1 MHFEIEEIKRRRKK
15 LGITQ
20 KKLAQ
25 LVGVSQ
31 PLIARIES
39 GDIDPKLSL
48 VKKIFEVL
56 ENLEGKKVNAKTV
69 MNPDVMFAKPD
80 QSLREVMEIM
90 LKYGISQM
98 PVLELGRVLGTI
110 TESSIV
116 KIILNKGIE
125 STEKMRVKDCMDSP
139 LPTVSADES
148 MEYICKM
155 LINNPAVL
163 VVENGELKGIITK
176 HDIMKSIRG
185 KGYEE
190 HILVRNG
197 E

>member
-1 MHFEIEEIKRRRKK
+1 MHFEIEEIKRKRKK
-15 LGITQ
+15 LGVTQ
-20 KKLAQ
+20 KKLAE

-31 PLIARIES
+31 PLVARIES

-56 ENLEGKKVNAKTV
+56 DSLEGKKVNARSV
-69 MNPDVMFAKPD
+69 MNPNVMYATPE
-80 QSLREVMEIM
+80 QSLREVIEIM
-90 LKYGISQM
+90 LKHGISQM
-98 PVLELGRVLGTI
+98 PVVELGRVLGTV

-125 STEKMRVKDCMDSP
+125 STEKMKVKDCMDSP
-139 LPTVSADES
+139 LPSVSSDEN
-148 MEYICKM
+148 MEYVCKM

-163 VVENGELKGIITK
+163 VVENGKMEGIITK

-185 KGYEE
+185 KGYEK

-197 E
+197 K

>member
-20 KKLAQ
+20 KKLAE

-56 ENLEGKKVNAKTV
+56 ESLEGKKVNAKSV
-69 MNPDVMFAKPD
+69 MNPDVMYAKPD

-98 PVLELGRVLGTI
+98 PVVELGRVLGTI

-125 STEKMRVKDCMDSP
+125 STESMRVKDCMDNP
-139 LPTVSADES
+139 LPTVSADEN

-163 VVENGELKGIITK
+163 VVENGEMRGIITK